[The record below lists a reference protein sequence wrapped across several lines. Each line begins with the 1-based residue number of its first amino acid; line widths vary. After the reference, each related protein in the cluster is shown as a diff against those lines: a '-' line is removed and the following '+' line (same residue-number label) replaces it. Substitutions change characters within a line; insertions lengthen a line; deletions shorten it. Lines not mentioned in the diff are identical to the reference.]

1 MIFTCFSDNIF
12 RKVSESKNQNIP
24 QNQQNP
30 HLKVW
35 RCSDVWRKKREIY
48 PKKNRSEIYRKQH
61 EIYPKNLPQNSIV
74 LNSILLNSNVEPT
87 FETSQNNGS

>member
-48 PKKNRSEIYRKQH
+48 PKKTDLKSTANNMKSTPK
-61 EIYPKNLPQNSIV
+61 IYPK
-74 LNSILLNSNVEPT
+74 T
-87 FETSQNNGS
+87 A